1 MYLWILV
8 FGSFAAFYNAWGI
21 GANDCANSFAT
32 SVGAKVLT
40 LNKAII
46 IASIF
51 EFLGAFLMGS
61 HVTSAIRKKIVSYEI
76 FKNDPGA
83 LMFGMMCCNVSAG
96 IWLNIATYFKFPV
109 STTHSIIGA
118 IIGFSLAYGGSNSI
132 LWDKVGMVIAS
143 WVLSPVLAGILSLFF
158 YTIIKKYVFTSNNPV
173 NNTIKIFPILTF
185 FTFLINGFFI
195 FYKGTPQLKLDKLDL
210 WVSIVTALSLAVVTS
225 YLSWHFYIP
234 YAKKKMLENRAKR
247 ENNNAL
253 ENNNT
258 NINTEENNNTN
269 INTEENNN
277 TNNNALEYNI
287 DNPIQTIKEHYNSDN
302 ILILNNNDNLNTDT
316 STDDT
321 NNDNSNNSNNSNNLN
336 NLNKSDE
343 LSRTSSYKNLSLRET
358 NLDTLETT
366 IREVVVKVDDN
377 NITNSNNNTINSDN
391 TSNTDDT
398 DDTDDSLEHSN
409 QLICFKNNKKKL
421 QKQKSYKINNITD
434 DIYLPSLNIAENV
447 NRLKSYISKLS
458 IKEKAEK
465 IELLHKNAITIDP
478 DAEFLCSSLQVITAC
493 FSSFAHGANDVAN
506 SIAPFATVY
515 SIYETESVSKKM
527 DVPIWILFIGGFGI
541 VIGLATWGYKIIDR
555 IGQEL
560 TKVTPS
566 RGFIIELSA
575 ALTTLIASRAE
586 LPVSTTHCQIGS
598 VIGCGLG
605 DNKNNVEWK
614 LFKEIIY
621 SWIITLP
628 ATGFLAAGLFSFG
641 YYAP

>member
-1 MYLWILV
+1 MYLWILI

-40 LNKAII
+40 LKKAII

-83 LMFGMMCCNVSAG
+83 LMFGMMCCNISAG

-118 IIGFSLAYGGSNSI
+118 IIGFALAYGGNDSVQWN
-132 LWDKVGMVIAS
+132 KVGMVIAS
-143 WVLSPVLAGILSLFF
+143 WVLSPVLAGLFSLIF
-158 YTIIKKYVFTSNNPV
+158 YSIIKKYVFNSTKPV
-173 NNTIKIFPILTF
+173 DNTILIFPTLTF

-210 WVSIVTALSLAVVTS
+210 WISIVTALSLAIVTS

-253 ENNNT
+253 EYNNT

-287 DNPIQTIKEHYNSDN
+287 DNPIQTIKEHYNSNN
-302 ILILNNNDNLNTDT
+302 ILILNDNNNLNTDT

-321 NNDNSNNSNNSNNLN
+321 NNDNSNNLTNLRKSNKLN
-336 NLNKSDE
+336 
-343 LSRTSSYKNLSLRET
+343 RTSSYKNLSLRET
-358 NLDTLETT
+358 NLDTMETT

-391 TSNTDDT
+391 TSNTDNT

-421 QKQKSYKINNITD
+421 QKQKSYKINHITD

-541 VIGLATWGYKIIDR
+541 VVGLATWGYKIIDR

>member
-1 MYLWILV
+1 M
-8 FGSFAAFYNAWGI
+8 
-21 GANDCANSFAT
+21 
-32 SVGAKVLT
+32 
-40 LNKAII
+40 
-46 IASIF
+46 
-51 EFLGAFLMGS
+51 
-61 HVTSAIRKKIVSYEI
+61 
-76 FKNDPGA
+76 
-83 LMFGMMCCNVSAG
+83 
-96 IWLNIATYFKFPV
+96 
-109 STTHSIIGA
+109 
-118 IIGFSLAYGGSNSI
+118 
-132 LWDKVGMVIAS
+132 
-143 WVLSPVLAGILSLFF
+143 
-158 YTIIKKYVFTSNNPV
+158 
-173 NNTIKIFPILTF
+173 
-185 FTFLINGFFI
+185 
-195 FYKGTPQLKLDKLDL
+195 
-210 WVSIVTALSLAVVTS
+210 
-225 YLSWHFYIP
+225 
-234 YAKKKMLENRAKR
+234 
-247 ENNNAL
+247 
-253 ENNNT
+253 
-258 NINTEENNNTN
+258 
-269 INTEENNN
+269 
-277 TNNNALEYNI
+277 
-287 DNPIQTIKEHYNSDN
+287 
-302 ILILNNNDNLNTDT
+302 
-316 STDDT
+316 
-321 NNDNSNNSNNSNNLN
+321 
-336 NLNKSDE
+336 
-343 LSRTSSYKNLSLRET
+343 
-358 NLDTLETT
+358 ETT
-366 IREVVVKVDDN
+366 FRDIVVKVDNDADN
-377 NITNSNNNTINSDN
+377 TTNTSNTTNINNNDIRNSNNNTINSDN
-391 TSNTDDT
+391 TSNTNNMDNT
-398 DDTDDSLEHSN
+398 DDDLTLSN

-434 DIYLPSLNIAENV
+434 DIYLPSLNITENV

-458 IKEKAEK
+458 MKEKAEK

-478 DAEFLCSSLQVITAC
+478 DAEYLCSSLQVITAC